1 MKLPPK
7 LRLDRKIGT
16 LVNPQEPKNMSIR
29 ASRIASAVRVAC
41 LTGVCILSA
50 ASAIVTKESLKSS
63 DLVPL
68 AKVDVRVQPRSMP
81 VENPAIKLVAA
92 SVGAPTSDF
101 EFASTDAI
109 RDPLMAS
116 VPSEPE
122 VVVETVPTPSNL
134 VDDTTIRYFN
144 GRPVKPAR
152 TIRMSVTAYSPDEN
166 SCAGSADGITSSNHD
181 VFTNAMKLVAAD
193 SRVLPLGTL
202 VSVPGYDEGRVV
214 PVLDRGGAIKGNKL
228 DVLYPT
234 HEIAKRWGRRS
245 LTVTVW
251 EYADGLPAC
260 DYRKIRDSK

>member
-1 MKLPPK
+1 VKLPPK
-7 LRLDRKIGT
+7 LWLDRKIGMT
-16 LVNPQEPKNMSIR
+16 VKAQDLTTFAARGSR
-29 ASRIASAVRVAC
+29 LASVVRVVA
-41 LTGVCILSA
+41 LTGVCVLTA

-68 AKVDVRVQPRSMP
+68 ARVDVRVEPNVKTNVSSLR
-81 VENPAIKLVAA
+81 LVSA
-92 SVGAPTSDF
+92 SVGAPVLGAEFTSPD
-101 EFASTDAI
+101 EI
-109 RDPLMAS
+109 RDPLAA
-116 VPSEPE
+116 PAAAAPE
-122 VVVETVPTPSNL
+122 IVVETVETPSNL
-134 VDDTTIRYFN
+134 VDDTSIRFFN

-166 SCAGSADGITSSNHD
+166 SCAGSDDGITSSNHD
-181 VFTNAMKLVAAD
+181 VHTNAMKLVAAD
-193 SRVLPLGTL
+193 SRVLPLGSL

-260 DYRKIRDSK
+260 DYRKIRDSKN